1 MREGPLWPPAETIV
15 IQVDRRLL
23 LNLDWPLLA
32 FSLAVVSI
40 GWVTLVTV
48 SAHGSRG
55 GLPLRQLLWIALGL
69 VVLVILASIDY
80 RVWVTYAPLLY
91 GIGIFLLGMVL
102 VWGRSAQGARRWLA
116 VGGVGFQPTELF
128 KVIFILILAAVLG
141 GRRWATWSWGS
152 LMVPLGLL
160 LLPVVLI
167 LKQPDLGTAIILLP
181 VAAGMLFAAGTRGR
195 NLGLLALG
203 GVVASPL
210 LWIFLKDYQ
219 RERLLVYLDPARD
232 PLGTAWNVAQSKI
245 AIGSGMVWG
254 KGLFGGTQSRL
265 AFLPERHTDFVFSVF
280 AEEWGFVG
288 CLLLLAGYFVIV
300 MRGFE
305 IAEKARD
312 DLGHL
317 LAVGATTLLAAQVCV
332 NIGMAT
338 GFLPVVG
345 LPLPFMSYGGSA
357 MLSSLMTIGL
367 LLNVRMRRFMFP

>member
-1 MREGPLWPPAETIV
+1 
-15 IQVDRRLL
+15 
-23 LNLDWPLLA
+23 
-32 FSLAVVSI
+32 
-40 GWVTLVTV
+40 
-48 SAHGSRG
+48 
-55 GLPLRQLLWIALGL
+55 
-69 VVLVILASIDY
+69 
-80 RVWVTYAPLLY
+80 
-91 GIGIFLLGMVL
+91 
-102 VWGRSAQGARRWLA
+102 
-116 VGGVGFQPTELF
+116 
-128 KVIFILILAAVLG
+128 
-141 GRRWATWSWGS
+141 
-152 LMVPLGLL
+152 
-160 LLPVVLI
+160 
-167 LKQPDLGTAIILLP
+167 
-181 VAAGMLFAAGTRGR
+181 
-195 NLGLLALG
+195 
-203 GVVASPL
+203 
-210 LWIFLKDYQ
+210 
-219 RERLLVYLDPARD
+219 
-232 PLGTAWNVAQSKI
+232 
-245 AIGSGMVWG
+245 
-254 KGLFGGTQSRL
+254 L

>member
-1 MREGPLWPPAETIV
+1 M

-23 LNLDWPLLA
+23 LNLDWTLLA
-32 FSLAVVSI
+32 FTLATLSI

-48 SAHGSRG
+48 STRGPWG
-55 GLPLRQLLWIALGL
+55 GLPLRQLAWIALGL

-80 RVWVTYAPLLY
+80 RAWIAHAPWLY
-91 GIGIFLLGMVL
+91 GFGIFLLGMVL

-116 VGGVGFQPTELF
+116 LGGVGFQPTELF
-128 KVIFILILAAVLG
+128 KVIFILVMAAVLG
-141 GRRWATWSWGS
+141 RRRLATWSLGS
-152 LMVPLGLL
+152 LIFPLGLL
-160 LLPVVLI
+160 FLPVGLI

-210 LWIFLKDYQ
+210 FWIFLKDYQ
-219 RERLLVYLDPARD
+219 RERLLVYLDPSRD
-232 PLGTAWNVAQSKI
+232 PLGTAWSVAQSKI

-288 CLLLLAGYFVIV
+288 CLLLLAGYFFIV

-305 IAEKARD
+305 IAEKAGD

-317 LAVGATTLLAAQVCV
+317 VAVGATTLLAAQLCV
-332 NIGMAT
+332 NVAMAT
-338 GFLPVVG
+338 GLVPVVG
-345 LPLPFMSYGGSA
+345 LPLPLMSYGGSS
-357 MLSSLMTIGL
+357 MLSSLMVVGL

>member
-1 MREGPLWPPAETIV
+1 M

-23 LNLDWPLLA
+23 LNLDWALLA

-48 SAHGSRG
+48 SAYGFRG

-128 KVIFILILAAVLG
+128 KVIFILILAAALG

-219 RERLLVYLDPARD
+219 RERLLVYLDPGRD